1 MQNMPSLIEKVSR
14 APKAEL
20 HVHIEGTLEP
30 ELIFKLAQRNN
41 VALAWSKVEDL
52 RQAYQFTSLQ
62 SFLDI
67 YYAGTSVLQT
77 EEDFYE
83 MTAAYIDNAHQN
95 GVIHAEIFFDPQSH
109 TSRGIGFDV
118 FIPGMIRALESA
130 REKGMTTQ
138 LIMCFLRH
146 LPESDALKTFED
158 SREWFSRHPEW
169 LTGVGLDSSENGNPP
184 EKFARVFAMAKEA
197 GLRRV
202 AHAGEEGP
210 VEYIWQALQLLE
222 SERIDHGVRSLD
234 DPELIA
240 HLSDTQMPL
249 TVCPLSNVKLRVFD
263 TMADHNLRELLQAGV
278 NVTIN
283 SDDPAYFGGHV
294 NENYQS
300 IISALQLTENECY
313 TLLKNSLIS
322 AFVNAQARDK
332 MLMQL
337 NAFWHA
343 DA

>member
-1 MQNMPSLIEKVSR
+1 ML
-14 APKAEL
+14 
-20 HVHIEGTLEP
+20 
-30 ELIFKLAQRNN
+30 
-41 VALAWSKVEDL
+41 
-52 RQAYQFTSLQ
+52 
-62 SFLDI
+62 
-67 YYAGTSVLQT
+67 
-77 EEDFYE
+77 
-83 MTAAYIDNAHQN
+83 
-95 GVIHAEIFFDPQSH
+95 
-109 TSRGIGFDV
+109 
-118 FIPGMIRALESA
+118 
-130 REKGMTTQ
+130 
-138 LIMCFLRH
+138 LRH